1 MILKF
6 IKKHSGLTFS
16 LVTLFLLSSCVEGT
30 QDTLTETPQPTSPPV
45 TETEQNTEPSEGE
58 KTQAAPT
65 MTPQPTSTPFPEIDL
80 NIDLP
85 EGDPEKGY
93 LTAIQRGCFNCHT
106 NENHPE
112 RAPRFTAF
120 DDLPNIF
127 ERGEVRIADPN
138 YEGRA
143 TTNWEYII
151 ESIYIPEIYLVPGV
165 WEETMTANFYNPI
178 TDEELADIVAWMK
191 TLE

>member
-16 LVTLFLLSSCVEGT
+16 LVTLFLLASCVEGT
-30 QDTLTETPQPTSPPV
+30 QDTPTETPQPTSPPL
-45 TETEQNTEPSEGE
+45 TGIEQNTMQPEVEQ
-58 KTQAAPT
+58 TQATPT

-80 NIDLP
+80 SIDLP

-93 LTAIQRGCFNCHT
+93 ITAIQRGCFGCHT
-106 NENHPE
+106 NETHPE
-112 RAPRFTAF
+112 RAPRFAAF

-127 ERGEVRIADPN
+127 ERGETRIADPN

-143 TTNWEYII
+143 TTNWEYVI
-151 ESIYIPEIYLVPGV
+151 ESIRLPEIYLAPGD
-165 WEETMTANFYNPI
+165 WEEAMSFSIYNPI
-178 TDEELADIVAWMK
+178 TDEELTDIIAWMK
-191 TLE
+191 SLE